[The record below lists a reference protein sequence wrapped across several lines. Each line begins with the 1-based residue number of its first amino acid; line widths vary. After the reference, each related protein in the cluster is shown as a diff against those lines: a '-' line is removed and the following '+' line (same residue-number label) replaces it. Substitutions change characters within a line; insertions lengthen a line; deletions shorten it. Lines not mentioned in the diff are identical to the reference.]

1 MSAQLVDMEG
11 ASFERAAIW
20 MKRHALALTAR
31 VIGFYLKDVFY
42 GNWHSQMV

>member
-1 MSAQLVDMEG
+1 MEQVLQ
-11 ASFERAAIW
+11 RAAIW

-31 VIGFYLKDVFY
+31 VIGFLFERRFY